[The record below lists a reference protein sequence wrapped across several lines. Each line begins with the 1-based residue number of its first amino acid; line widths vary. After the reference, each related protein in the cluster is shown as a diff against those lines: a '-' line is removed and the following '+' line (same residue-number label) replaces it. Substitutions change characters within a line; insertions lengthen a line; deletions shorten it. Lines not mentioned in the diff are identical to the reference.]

1 MKNCKRDKIGHF
13 FDNLMWYTIYL
24 LPLIF
29 MIIFLCVNGE
39 IRGLSSIM
47 ILSGLSFVTDN
58 IVFTSLSSLFGASG
72 VFPIFTDTSML
83 VYLSYFVCVTIVH
96 LIIDVLLYVVRLCHN
111 VVNHGLGG
119 ASHE

>member
-24 LPLIF
+24 LPLIC
-29 MIIFLCVNGE
+29 MLIYWCIGNTGSLADVTSLA
-39 IRGLSSIM
+39 GL
-47 ILSGLSFVTDN
+47 GFATNN
-58 IVFTSLSSLFGASG
+58 IVFTSLSSIFGAGG

-83 VYLSYFVCVTIVH
+83 IYLSYFVCVTIVH
-96 LIIDVLLYVVRLCHN
+96 LIVDVLLYVVRLCHN
-111 VVNHGLGG
+111 IVNHGLGG